1 VVLEEAQRDLA
12 AWLTRWQRNYPNLT
26 NGGWDARRM
35 NADEGGKIR
44 FHLRSSVAS
53 TVAVR
58 AADQ

>member
-1 VVLEEAQRDLA
+1 MD
-12 AWLTRWQRNYPNLT
+12 
-26 NGGWDARRM
+26 
-35 NADEGGKIR
+35 ADEGGKIR